1 MTLVDQAKVA
11 AKRAGDAAQKGFGAA
26 RDKGQQLKLKRKLD
40 KFAAELGYLTFRQRE
55 GESGLDAEV
64 DRVVSE
70 MRGVRAEQD
79 ALHE

>member
-1 MTLVDQAKVA
+1 MQTIESGWTLLPTLT
-11 AKRAGDAAQKGFGAA
+11 KG
-26 RDKGQQLKLKRKLD
+26 
-40 KFAAELGYLTFRQRE
+40 